1 VQLGLVLFS
10 LSDFG
15 KVQGLQLRK
24 HAYDARPVIGIILNG
39 IPMQSQAIEIWQ
51 LLQFLDIGKS
61 ADFVSVQIDHF
72 QGRKFEYVIADRCDV
87 IEAQVEPGNIFGEL
101 DNVKSHFIQ
110 SRCVNQVI
118 VG

>member
-1 VQLGLVLFS
+1 
-10 LSDFG
+10 
-15 KVQGLQLRK
+15 
-24 HAYDARPVIGIILNG
+24 
-39 IPMQSQAIEIWQ
+39 MQSQAVEIWQ

-101 DNVKSHFIQ
+101 DNVKSHSESQKYRIR
-110 SRCVNQVI
+110 SLKNSI
-118 VG
+118 